1 MRSIKRQ
8 SVGGRQSSAKR
19 ASPEATVRIG
29 PVLAIPEVLR
39 NLGADPAEVL
49 NEAGFKL
56 DLFND
61 PENRISIVSRGRLI
75 SHCVARTGCRHF
87 GLLLGQHAGLHSFGL
102 VGLLVKYSPD
112 VGTALRSLVRYFHLH
127 ARGAAPA
134 LAVDG
139 DRAMLSFAIHQPHV
153 EAAEQIGDG
162 AVAVMCNM
170 LRELCGPAWKPDEA
184 RFAHRRPEEV
194 APFRQFFRAPLRF
207 DAEQYAVVFSTT
219 CLTRPLPETD
229 PALRRLLQ
237 KEVDA
242 LEARHGGEF
251 PEQVRSVLRSSLLT
265 GHASAEEVAALF
277 SMHSRTLGRHLAG
290 SGSGFRQLVDEGR
303 FEIAR
308 QMLEDSAMDVSQIAG
323 MLDYADASAFTRAF
337 RRWSGTTPAQ
347 WRAQR
352 RTGKPRLK

>member
-1 MRSIKRQ
+1 MKSIKWH
-8 SVGGRQSSAKR
+8 SAGGRQPVVKQAP
-19 ASPEATVRIG
+19 AEATVRIG
-29 PVLAIPEVLR
+29 PTLALPEVLR

-49 NEAGFKL
+49 NEAGFEL

-61 PENRISIVSRGRLI
+61 PENRISFVARGRLI

-102 VGLLVKYSPD
+102 VGLLVKHSHD

-134 LAVDG
+134 LAIDG
-139 DRAMLSFAIHQPHV
+139 DRAMLSFGIYQPHV

-162 AVAVMCNM
+162 AVAVMFNIM
-170 LRELCGPAWKPDEA
+170 RGLCGSAWKADEA
-184 RFAHRRPEEV
+184 RFAHRRPEDV
-194 APFRQFFRAPLRF
+194 ASFRQFFRAPLRF

-219 CLTRPLPETD
+219 CLTRPLSETD
-229 PALRRLLQ
+229 PGLRRLLQ
-237 KEVDA
+237 EHIDA
-242 LEARHGGEF
+242 LEVRHSDEF
-251 PEQVRSVLRSSLLT
+251 PARVRSVLRSALLT
-265 GHASAEEVAALF
+265 GQASAEQVAALF
-277 SMHSRTLGRHLAG
+277 SMHSRTLGRHLNAFG
-290 SGSGFRQLVDEGR
+290 TRFRELVDESR

-308 QMLEDSAMDVSQIAG
+308 QMLEDSAMDVRQIAG

-347 WRAQR
+347 WRAER
-352 RTGKPRLK
+352 RAGKPHRN

>member
-8 SVGGRQSSAKR
+8 SVGGRQPSAKR
-19 ASPEATVRIG
+19 VPPEATVRIG

-49 NEAGFKL
+49 HEAGFAL

-61 PENRISIVSRGRLI
+61 PENRISFVARGRLI

-87 GLLLGQHAGLHSFGL
+87 GLLLGQQAGLHSFGL
-102 VGLLVKYSPD
+102 VGFLVKYSPD
-112 VGTALRSLVRYFHLH
+112 VGTALRSMVRYFHLH

-139 DRAMLSFAIHQPHV
+139 DRAILSFGIYQPQV

-162 AVAVMCNM
+162 AVAVMFNIM
-170 LRELCGPAWKPDEA
+170 RGLCGPAWKAEEA
-184 RFAHRRPEEV
+184 RFAHRRPEDI

-207 DAEQYAVVFSTT
+207 DAEQNAVVFSTT
-219 CLTRPLPETD
+219 WLTHPLPETD
-229 PALRRLLQ
+229 PGLRRLLQ
-237 KEVDA
+237 QQIDA
-242 LEARHGGEF
+242 LEVRHGDEF
-251 PEQVRSVLRSSLLT
+251 PAQVRSVLRSALLT
-265 GHASAEEVAALF
+265 GQASAEQVAALF
-277 SMHSRTLGRHLAG
+277 SMHSRTLGRHLNAFG
-290 SGSGFRQLVDEGR
+290 TRFRELVDESR

-308 QMLEDSAMDVSQIAG
+308 QMLEDSAMDVSRIAG

-347 WRAQR
+347 WRARGRAGKAR
-352 RTGKPRLK
+352 RQ